1 MVPFKIWFIEVVYG
15 IDIIGADLFVFILLG
30 PLLVSY
36 DDGYGSSK
44 GEYGSLESMNLTEK
58 IIYIYYNAL
67 IISNII
73 RLKLDE

>member
-1 MVPFKIWFIEVVYG
+1 
-15 IDIIGADLFVFILLG
+15 
-30 PLLVSY
+30 VSY